1 MANPFQ
7 KRASEFQRSDTEFL
21 TTLTPELFRNALESS
36 RDPQRLLSQTT
47 VFSAPPGTGKTTLAR
62 FFQYTTLRRLQE
74 LVRRENEESYKELH
88 QFAEERGF
96 IRDGQVMVCGAR
108 VSMERDYRELSML
121 GYSPERANDV
131 MISMLSARAVL
142 VWKQMFVDSRVS
154 LESVRIQPTSQGAVR
169 LERMGGTSLNALA
182 RRAAAVEAIIYEAT
196 ARFIPPSEIE
206 LLTTLEES
214 FFPLLAIEAFIV
226 DGLPEPITP
235 LLMIDDAHWIDKTQH
250 DELMNHLTSRD
261 VAMGRWIFQRMEALN
276 VDETL
281 LWGGGVASTATTKRG
296 RDYEDIRLTQALY
309 EQRGPAR
316 VRFRRAAEAVS
327 SRYMRHLP
335 DLTRHGVTSLNSLK
349 LKVEPSPQQLEE
361 VSGLPERAAR
371 ELAIPRPQLEQIR
384 DRVYTFLARKPEL
397 NLEVVAPAM
406 MNILLHRQ
414 ARHNR
419 TQTQRAL
426 FGSDESMAEPAA
438 VEPDMDI
445 AAGAQVHLWHHYRVP
460 FLAGFDTVADLGTE
474 NVETFLQLAWQLVR
488 LLETQAVRGED
499 PERMTVKQ
507 QHDVLQKE
515 ARHIV
520 EAWSFPH
527 ATDVRR
533 LAHRIAEVCLERSL
547 QPNAPLGGGANAIGI
562 ERSDFKGIVDDRK
575 LADALFYGMAY
586 SAFTLIPDRKAK
598 GKVWS
603 LIELGGPMIAY
614 HGLTTRRGGFVEVK
628 LSDVSDMLRKE
639 SP

>member
-7 KRASEFQRSDTEFL
+7 KRASEFQRSDAEFL

-96 IRDGQVMVCGAR
+96 IRDGQVVVCGAR

-131 MISMLSARAVL
+131 MISMLSARAIL
-142 VWKQMFVDSRVS
+142 VWKQMFVDSRVP
-154 LESVRIQPTSQGAVR
+154 LESVRIQPTTQGAVR
-169 LERMGGTSLNALA
+169 LERMGGTSLDALA
-182 RRAAAVEAIIYEAT
+182 RRAAAVETIIYEAT

-206 LLTTLEES
+206 LLTSLEES

-226 DGLPEPITP
+226 DGLSEPITP

-261 VAMGRWIFQRMEALN
+261 VAIGRWIFQRMEALN

-349 LKVEPSPQQLEE
+349 LKVEPTPQQVEE
-361 VSGLPERAAR
+361 VSGLPERVAR

-384 DRVYTFLARKPEL
+384 DRVYTFLARKPDL
-397 NLEVVAPAM
+397 NLQVMSPAM

-426 FGSDESMAEPAA
+426 FGGDESMAEPAA
-438 VEPDMDI
+438 VEPDMEI
-445 AAGAQVHLWHHYRVP
+445 AAGAQVHLWHHYGVP
-460 FLAGFDTVADLGTE
+460 FFAGFDTVADLGTE

-527 ATDVRR
+527 AMDVRC

-547 QPNAPLGGGANAIGI
+547 RPNAPLGGGANAIGI
-562 ERSDFKGIVDDRK
+562 ERSDFKGVVGDRK

-586 SAFTLIPDRKAK
+586 SAFTLIPDRRAM

-614 HGLTTRRGGFVEVK
+614 HGLTTRRGGFVEMK
-628 LSDVSDMLRKE
+628 LSNVSEMLRKE